1 MRALRIL
8 LVLAVVLGGLFAVGD
23 RLALSAAESEAA
35 SRIRVAQGLPTDP
48 VVSIHGFPFLTQAWD
63 KRFDQVDLSMAGVAA
78 TVGDKQV
85 RVSELTAELRDVR
98 VEGDYTRA
106 VAATA
111 TGTARVSYEELRKVS
126 DSDATLEYGGDGKIK
141 VTGTVEVLGRKL
153 TRSVLST
160 VSVVDGSTIRVRA
173 DKVPG
178 EGIPMLE
185 ELVRQRTDFDREMS
199 GFPAGLE
206 VREVEATPDGLM
218 VAVGGEGVV
227 LTA

>member
-8 LVLAVVLGGLFAVGD
+8 LVLAVVLGGLFAIGD
-23 RLALSAAESEAA
+23 RLALREAESEAA
-35 SRIRVAQGLPTDP
+35 SRIRVSQGLSSDP
-48 VVSIHGFPFLTQAWD
+48 AVSIHGFPFLTQVLD
-63 KRFDQVDLSMAGVAA
+63 KRFEQVDLSMAGVAA
-78 TVGDKQV
+78 TVGDRQV
-85 RVSELTAELRDVR
+85 RVGELTAELRDVR

-111 TGTARVSYEELRKVS
+111 SGTARISYGELRKIS
-126 DSDATLEYGGDGKIK
+126 DSDVTLEYGGDGKIK
-141 VTGTVEVLGRKL
+141 VTGTVEILGRKL

-173 DKVPG
+173 DQVPG

-185 ELVRQRTDFDREMS
+185 ELVRQRTDFDREVG

-206 VREVEATPDGLM
+206 IREVEATADGLM
-218 VAVGGEGVV
+218 VTVGGKDVV
-227 LTA
+227 LTG